1 MQRRSTGC
9 VARAQLNDARTRQ
22 AVEDLVRAEAAKFA
36 PRDYVGDR
44 VPAAAM
50 SFVGHPMIA
59 EGMARLSAMAPAALA
74 AAAAAAAS
82 AAPTAATVPVVAPE
96 GEDPAEWAEAVTR
109 ASAALEH
116 ERARVLNLEL
126 LDK

>member
-1 MQRRSTGC
+1 MQRRSPGC

>member
-1 MQRRSTGC
+1 M
-9 VARAQLNDARTRQ
+9 
-22 AVEDLVRAEAAKFA
+22 RAEAAKFA

-82 AAPTAATVPVVAPE
+82 GAAPTAATVPVVAPE
-96 GEDPAEWAEAVTR
+96 GEDPAEWAEAATR
-109 ASAALEH
+109 ASAALEQ